1 PAHSSEEHGSMG
13 GMPGMNTG
21 EDEMG
26 MGPMQG
32 MYGPYLMSRE
42 ASGTSWQPEST
53 PVEGAQLMAGN
64 WMWMFHGIVNG
75 IYDHQSGPRGGTKWF
90 SNSMGMAMGQR
101 PLGPGTLGLRAMLS
115 LDPLMGKRGYPLLLQ
130 TGETADGRTPL
141 VDRQHPHDLFMELAG
156 SYSVP
161 LSERDSVFVYFG
173 NPGEPALG
181 PPAFMHRFSGEDNPQ
196 APLTHHWLDSTHITY
211 GVATTGVVLDQW
223 KIEASIFNGREPDQN
238 RWNINSPKFDSASGR
253 VTFNP
258 SANWSLQASYGYL
271 KGPEQLAPATH
282 ERRVTAAAIYNLP
295 GGDNNWA
302 TTFAWGRKMESPGD
316 DLDGFLLE
324 SAINLAETHTIFGR
338 IERTDEDELFQPPS
352 PLAGRSFAVNEFSLG
367 YIYDIP
373 VVEHLKLGIGGV
385 STLDVLPSEMRAAYG
400 GRTPLSF
407 MAFMRL
413 KLL

>member
-1 PAHSSEEHGSMG
+1 MG

-90 SNSMGMAMGQR
+90 SNSMEMAMGQR

-211 GVATTGVVLDQW
+211 GVGTTGVVLDQW
-223 KIEASIFNGREPDQN
+223 KIEASVFNGREPDQN

-258 SANWSLQASYGYL
+258 SANWSLQAGYGYL
-271 KGPEQLAPATH
+271 KSPEQLAPATH
-282 ERRVTAAAIYNLP
+282 ERRVTASAIYNLP
-295 GGDNNWA
+295 FGDNNWA